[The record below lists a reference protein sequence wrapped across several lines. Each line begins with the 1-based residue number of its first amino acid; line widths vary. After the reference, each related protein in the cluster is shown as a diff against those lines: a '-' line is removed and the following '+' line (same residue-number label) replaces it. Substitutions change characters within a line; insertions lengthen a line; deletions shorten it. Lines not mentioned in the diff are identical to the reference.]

1 MIFMQCNNC
10 ALERGIGSHYRAST
24 NLGPILHTWQCICW
38 VSGLGYNPVKA
49 GEQPS
54 AGFFPPWLQKCLCA
68 SSCPMPSCMGS
79 ITRIQKS
86 PVHSSFMTGMLTGKT
101 IPFCGIG
108 NIFIY
113 LGENCLGAKVYPEHM
128 NLPRWEENQQHSLR
142 GMREDAPPQDWRLH
156 MAHYWDNRETKR

>member
-54 AGFFPPWLQKCLCA
+54 AGFFSTVTPEMPLLPPAPCLPIWAASPESKRTQCTAPSWLECSQE
-68 SSCPMPSCMGS
+68 
-79 ITRIQKS
+79 
-86 PVHSSFMTGMLTGKT
+86 KT
-101 IPFCGIG
+101 TPFCRVR

-113 LGENCLGAKVYPEHM
+113 LGENYLGTKVYPQHM
-128 NLPRWEENQQHSLR
+128 NLPRCEENQQHSVR
-142 GMREDAPPQDWRLH
+142 WMREDEPPQDWGLH
-156 MAHYWDNRETKR
+156 RAHY